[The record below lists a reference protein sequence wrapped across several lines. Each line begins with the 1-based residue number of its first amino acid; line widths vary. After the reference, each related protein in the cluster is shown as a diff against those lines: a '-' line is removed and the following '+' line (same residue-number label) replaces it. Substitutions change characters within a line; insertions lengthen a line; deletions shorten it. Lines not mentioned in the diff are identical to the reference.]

1 VGLDLT
7 IVVISCGK
15 MHFPIGLLNCGNL
28 RYLGMKKYITTWS
41 FVKGVVEITG
51 PGYSIN
57 LFVLMPSSS
66 SVNFKKKGSALQ
78 GS

>member
-51 PGYSIN
+51 
-57 LFVLMPSSS
+57 LL
-66 SVNFKKKGSALQ
+66 L
-78 GS
+78 